1 MSEQEMLPADV
12 HPEAALLPWFANNT
26 LREVD
31 RQLVANHLETCSRCR
46 TELHELAQLRTRLA
60 AVYAAEPKPSFRIAQ
75 SVLNRI
81 AQEASSQ
88 QKVTTKREHWLDRLD
103 SWVRSLLAPRWAPS
117 LVALVLLAQ
126 SGLLMWATM
135 RPIQSEQVTSR
146 SLGSPSVKFSVT
158 FQEAATEERIR
169 SVLTTVRGRVID
181 GPTPRGTYVIEVLA
195 GDAETIRKK
204 LEMIRG
210 QTDVIRSADIEKS

>member
-31 RQLVANHLETCSRCR
+31 RQLVANHLDACSRCR

-60 AVYAAEPKPSFRIAQ
+60 AVYAAEPKPSSRIAQ

-81 AQEASSQ
+81 AQETCSQ
-88 QKVTTKREHWLDRLD
+88 QKVSTKREHWLDRLD
-103 SWVRSLLAPRWAPS
+103 SWVRSLLAPRWVPS
-117 LVALVLLAQ
+117 LVALVLLSQ
-126 SGLLMWATM
+126 LGLLLWATM
-135 RPIQSEQVTSR
+135 PQIQPEQVTSR
-146 SLGSPSVKFSVT
+146 SIATPAVRFSVT
-158 FQEAATEERIR
+158 FQERATEEHIR
-169 SVLTTVRGRVID
+169 SMLKTVQGRVID
-181 GPTPRGTYVIEVLA
+181 GPTPTGTYVIEVLA